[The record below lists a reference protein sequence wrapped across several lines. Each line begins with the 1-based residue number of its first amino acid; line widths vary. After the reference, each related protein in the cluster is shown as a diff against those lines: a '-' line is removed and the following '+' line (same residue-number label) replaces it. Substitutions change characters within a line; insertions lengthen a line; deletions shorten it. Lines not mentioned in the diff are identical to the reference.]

1 VLLPHKGK
9 SMSDNSTKRSP
20 NQLLASLTVS
30 DLALL
35 QPHLT
40 TVSLKLLHDL
50 ERPCKPI
57 EHIYFMHSGF
67 ASVVAAVADD
77 PRVEI
82 GLIGREGMSGAAVL
96 LGNGQSPHATYMQA
110 DGSGEQIEVR
120 ALRNAI
126 DESKTLQRQFLKYI
140 QSFMV
145 QTAHTAIANARA
157 TLPERLARWVLMAHD
172 RLDGPR
178 LPLTHEFLRLM
189 LGVRR
194 AGVTEALKDLGERRL
209 IEAGRGEIIVLD
221 RAGLKRIAGK
231 FYGLPEREH
240 RRLIGSNRG

>member
-9 SMSDNSTKRSP
+9 SMPDNSTKRSP
-20 NQLLASLTVS
+20 NQLLATLTAS

-40 TVSLKLLHDL
+40 TVSLKLLQDL
-50 ERPCKPI
+50 ETPDRPI
-57 EHIYFMHSGF
+57 ENIYFMFSGI
-67 ASVVAAVADD
+67 ASVVATVSDD
-77 PRVEI
+77 SRVEI
-82 GLIGREGMSGAAVL
+82 GLIGREGMTGAAVL
-96 LGNGQSPHATYMQA
+96 LGDGQSPHSTYMQA
-110 DGSGEQIEVR
+110 AGSGDRIGVR
-120 ALRNAI
+120 ALRNAVG
-126 DESKTLQRQFLKYI
+126 ESDTLHRVFLRYM

-157 TLPERLARWVLMAHD
+157 SLPERLARWVLMAQD
-172 RLDGPR
+172 RMDGPK
-178 LPLTHEFLRLM
+178 LTLTHEFLRLM

-194 AGVTEALKDLGERRL
+194 AGVTDALHDLGKRGL
-209 IEAGRGEIIVLD
+209 IKTGRGEIIVLD

-240 RRLIGSNRG
+240 QRLIG